1 MGEEISSI
9 MLSGTDDH
17 DSRLHI
23 SEDEYNL
30 GALVIDDIN
39 DLVYRLV
46 AVSIHLPLDTKF
58 SVDGPL
64 FNST

>member
-1 MGEEISSI
+1 

-30 GALVIDDIN
+30 GALVIDDID
-39 DLVYRLV
+39 DLVYRLTQ
-46 AVSIHLPLDTKF
+46 SSF
-58 SVDGPL
+58 SHKSL
-64 FNST
+64 NC